1 MSVRLKVPTQ
11 LRQLTGGAAELDVE
25 AASIRELLEKVG
37 GDHPELLE
45 RVLDEGGEIRRFVN
59 LYVGDEDVR
68 FLEGIDTPLKD
79 GEVVVIL
86 PAVAGIRVPFG
97 RGFYLPLAALHLSLA
112 VRLAGG
118 WWSFGWRSSGALL
131 NAVAIVLFA
140 ATVIAVGRS
149 ARITAR

>member
-11 LRQLTGGAAELDVE
+11 LRELTGGAPELDVE
-25 AASIRELLEKVG
+25 ASSIKELLEKVG

-79 GEVVVIL
+79 GEVVVLL
-86 PAVAGIRVPFG
+86 PAVAGG
-97 RGFYLPLAALHLSLA
+97 RGSGSDRHGRQGLLDGALGRRTEPPRLDGAAGAHHEGRRGEAHVVL
-112 VRLAGG
+112 GG
-118 WWSFGWRSSGALL
+118 ELGALL
-131 NAVAIVLFA
+131 D
-140 ATVIAVGRS
+140 
-149 ARITAR
+149 

>member
-68 FLEGIDTPLKD
+68 FLDGIDTPLKD

-86 PAVAGIRVPFG
+86 PAVAGGQGPM
-97 RGFYLPLAALHLSLA
+97 
-112 VRLAGG
+112 
-118 WWSFGWRSSGALL
+118 RS
-131 NAVAIVLFA
+131 
-140 ATVIAVGRS
+140 
-149 ARITAR
+149 

>member
-11 LRQLTGGAAELDVE
+11 LRQLTGGAPELDVE
-25 AASIRELLEKVG
+25 ASSIKELLEKVG

-68 FLEGIDTPLKD
+68 FLEGINTPLKD

-86 PAVAGIRVPFG
+86 PAVAGGSSSPAE
-97 RGFYLPLAALHLSLA
+97 RGES
-112 VRLAGG
+112 GG
-118 WWSFGWRSSGALL
+118 
-131 NAVAIVLFA
+131 
-140 ATVIAVGRS
+140 
-149 ARITAR
+149 